1 MIATTKQISEVF
13 GVTQQA
19 ISLWSEKGCPK
30 VGHGKWDIRE
40 VFNWWLENIYKE
52 ENDTEEMAAAKLEY
66 WQAKARSE
74 KVKADV
80 AEDKAILVDD
90 FKQSWVWRVSE
101 MSNGLGSIPLRL
113 APLIAGKHES
123 DIRSILENEIWKIR
137 DKFARTGKFTPQPEP
152 KKRSTPRRVKK

>member
-1 MIATTKQISEVF
+1 MIASTNQIAEIF
-13 GVTQQA
+13 GVTDRA
-19 ISLWSEKGCPK
+19 IRLWSDRGCPK
-30 VGHGKWDIRE
+30 NSYGKWDVRK
-40 VFNWWLENIYKE
+40 VLNWWLENIYKTE
-52 ENDTEEMAAAKLEY
+52 DDTEEMAAAKLEY
-66 WQAKARSE
+66 WQAKSRVE

-113 APLIAGKHES
+113 APLVVGKTES

-137 DKFARTGKFTPQPEP
+137 DKFARTGKFTPKPEQI
-152 KKRSTPRRVKK
+152 KNTSRRVKK